1 MPLAPLLCL
10 SRLSGPS
17 AAAMSSARCLSR
29 MSGSWRCVQTAPA
42 AAGERADPLHERD
55 FFAVRNCFTLK
66 EMFDARVHLGHKE
79 GTLHPRMR
87 PYVLGS
93 RLKSLI
99 IDLDQTTRL
108 LGDALNFT
116 AHIASRRGIIL
127 IVNRSRQVCPHPF
140 AFCFPRRSL
149 HCPFRVLSDWSSG

>member
-1 MPLAPLLCL
+1 MPLAASPFLSLCRL
-10 SRLSGPS
+10 PGRLSN
-17 AAAMSSARCLSR
+17 ALSTAPCTSLV
-29 MSGSWRCVQTAPA
+29 SGGVRRGVQTAA
-42 AAGERADPLHERD
+42 VATGDQRRVDPLQERD

-79 GTLHPRMR
+79 GSLHPRMK

-127 IVNRSRQVCPHPF
+127 IVNRSRQVCPILLSP
-140 AFCFPRRSL
+140 SL
-149 HCPFRVLSDWSSG
+149 TL